1 MGENFFVN
9 NDMQVIVFYW
19 GEFLKTDAARCFY
32 NTACYQLSKQYDCF
46 FFVKY
51 LFDRRFVSV

>member
-19 GEFLKTDAARCFY
+19 GEFLKTDVARCFY
-32 NTACYQLSKQYDCF
+32 NTACYQLSKHCDCF

-51 LFDRRFVSV
+51 LFDRHFVSV